1 MMFGMKK
8 TPAAV
13 ALQRFARQLDAER
26 IKYSVSDDNAVV
38 RILYNGDNFKSLTF
52 TFVFDHDG
60 KSVGIRVFS
69 IAQFTSAQL
78 EDAYE
83 FCNRMN
89 DHYRWLRFYVDED
102 RELTAALDA
111 VIPAD
116 SVGEIC
122 VELLHR
128 SVSIV
133 DSVCKE
139 LNS

>member
-1 MMFGMKK
+1 
-8 TPAAV
+8 
-13 ALQRFARQLDAER
+13 
-26 IKYSVSDDNAVV
+26 
-38 RILYNGDNFKSLTF
+38 
-52 TFVFDHDG
+52 
-60 KSVGIRVFS
+60 
-69 IAQFTSAQL
+69 
-78 EDAYE
+78 
-83 FCNRMN
+83 MN